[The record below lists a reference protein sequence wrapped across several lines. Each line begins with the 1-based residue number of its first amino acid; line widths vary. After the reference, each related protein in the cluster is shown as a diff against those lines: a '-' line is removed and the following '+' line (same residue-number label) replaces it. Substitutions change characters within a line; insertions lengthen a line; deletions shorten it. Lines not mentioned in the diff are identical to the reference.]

1 VAEGERAL
9 DVHPLQ
15 SLAHHLSPIMPSTA
29 RAPTWTGR
37 LARLAAK
44 LAVTALGV
52 VLALL
57 LGIRVVVY
65 PQLEA
70 RHADVARWLGARI
83 GQPVEIDEIVTGWD
97 GWNPKLSI
105 RGFRLRDRVH
115 DNVVLDLPRVDLRVA
130 WTSIPRLD
138 LRLSELEIDAPRLAV
153 RRDARGRLHVGGFE
167 WRTEETSDDSP
178 FAEWLLRQPNVVVRD
193 ALVSWDDELRHAP
206 QLLLDRVQ
214 FRLVQRAGR
223 HQAGL
228 TGVPP
233 AELAAPIDIRADL
246 TGASLKEPGSLQGR
260 FYVRLDYADVA
271 AWREWL
277 PLPFAL
283 DSGRGALRLWVDVA
297 QGQARAGTAD
307 LELADVQAVL
317 GGDLAP
323 ISVAHLAGRV
333 QWRQSETARTFSASD
348 LVLALPDGSG
358 VGSTNV
364 TLALREP
371 RGSDPG
377 GGTLSFSALDLAPLA
392 TLAAHLPLPD
402 TARAD
407 ITRLAPSGSL
417 RNGHI
422 EWTGEAR
429 APIRYAIAADVHA
442 LSVASHD
449 GALGVA
455 SLSGRLAMNEAGGD
469 IDVEA
474 ADASVTLPHLFAE
487 PLALG
492 RVRGAVS
499 WQRDDGQTSVAW
511 RDLTFDGP
519 SVAGATS
526 GAWHPRA
533 AAPGTIDLQVKLT
546 HAPLADAHRYVPIV
560 TAPSLREWLRRAISG
575 GTTRDATLVLE
586 GDLAQ
591 FPFRDGK
598 GGRFALQVKASDVA
612 LTYADGWPAIKGI
625 AGDVRIDGAHVS
637 IDATRGSI
645 GDAALGPTHAEM
657 MDFHDAQLVVDGRAS
672 GPTRAFLDFIAAS
685 PVAEWTAHATD
696 ATRVTGDGE
705 LALHL
710 ALPLHD
716 LAHASVGGRYRFAQN
731 AIEPSGAPALAALS
745 GELAFT
751 GHDVSASGITAQALG
766 GPLTL
771 ALSASGARVHVDA
784 SGRAEIAQVRQAF
797 DAPFLSRIDGTT
809 DWKLALD
816 AVDHDVAW
824 SVESSLVGA
833 RVDLPAPFRKAAT
846 DAVPLRVERKP
857 LATAE
862 ARSAGERKASKAV
875 EDRVTIDYGRI
886 ARAVLRRRVVDSS
899 PAIDRAVVLVGKSIA
914 DNVDASQSGVF
925 VRANV
930 PEANVDDWLDFA
942 SGAQPS
948 ASGSSD
954 VPAVRGIDLQAAKV
968 TVLGRSFTDVKA
980 TARRTPADWRVALDG
995 PELAG
1000 SANWRA
1006 PSRDEPDGRL
1016 VAHLTRLVSTPAPDA
1031 SASAEATRPESNA
1044 SHWPAV
1050 DLVADDLLRKGR
1062 SLGRLEVRAQ
1072 PVGGAWQIR
1081 KLVLSN
1087 EAGAIEAHG
1096 AWHVAASPPRTELD
1110 IAIDVKEAGAFLGR
1124 FGWPYAVKGAATKID
1139 GRVAWAGSPGDFDY
1153 PSLGGRLALRAG
1165 AGQFTRLEPGVG
1177 RLLGVLSLQA
1187 LPRRISLDF
1196 RDVFSEGFAFD
1207 TIAGN
1212 IVIDHGIMHT
1222 DDLRL
1227 AGPAAA
1233 VDLSGDVDLARETQQ
1248 LQVRVKPSLSTGV
1261 SAGAAA
1267 LFIANPLL
1275 GAAVGAGTL
1284 LAQKMLNNPFDQL
1297 FSYRYAV
1304 TGTFDDPVVARI
1316 GATATSADSS
1326 ASR

>member
-1 VAEGERAL
+1 VTEGERAL

-15 SLAHHLSPIMPSTA
+15 SFAHHLSLIMPSTA
-29 RAPTWTGR
+29 RAPTRAGR
-37 LARLAAK
+37 LARLVAK

-52 VLALL
+52 FLALL

-65 PQLEA
+65 PQLET
-70 RHADVARWLGARI
+70 RRADIARWLGMRI
-83 GQPVEIDEIVTGWD
+83 GQPVEIDRIVTGWD

-138 LRLSELEIDAPRLAV
+138 LRLTELAIDAPRLAV

-178 FAEWLLRQPNVVVRD
+178 FADWLLRQPNVVVRD
-193 ALVSWDDELRHAP
+193 ALVSWDDELRHTP

-246 TGASLKEPGSLQGR
+246 TGASLKDPASLHGR

-317 GGDLAP
+317 GPDLAP
-323 ISVAHLAGRV
+323 IEVAHLAGRV
-333 QWRQSETARTFSASD
+333 EWRQSETARTFSASD

-371 RGSDPG
+371 RDSVPG
-377 GGTLSFSALDLAPLA
+377 GGTLSFSVLDLAPLA
-392 TLAAHLPLPD
+392 ALAAHLPLPD
-402 TARAD
+402 AARAD
-407 ITRLAPSGSL
+407 IARLAPSGTL
-417 RNGHI
+417 RNGRI
-422 EWTGEAR
+422 EWTGDAR
-429 APIRYAIAADVHA
+429 EPARYAIAAEVQA
-442 LSVASHD
+442 VSVASRD
-449 GALGVA
+449 GAPGMT
-455 SLSGRLAMNEAGGD
+455 SLSGRLSMNEAGGD
-469 IDVEA
+469 LDVEA
-474 ADASVTLPHLFAE
+474 TDASVTLPHVFAE
-487 PLALG
+487 PLTLG
-492 RVRGAVS
+492 RLRGDVS
-499 WQRDDGQTSVAW
+499 WQRVDGKTGVAW
-511 RDLTFDGP
+511 RDVTFDSPGL
-519 SVAGATS
+519 AGATS
-526 GAWHPRA
+526 GAWHPA
-533 AAPGTIDLQVKLT
+533 AAGPGTIDLHVKLAR
-546 HAPLADAHRYVPIV
+546 APLADAHRYVPTII
-560 TAPSLREWLRRAISG
+560 APSLREWLRRGIGG
-575 GTTRDATLVLE
+575 GTTSEATLVLV

-612 LTYADGWPAIKGI
+612 LTYADGWPAITGI
-625 AGDVRIDGAHVS
+625 AGDVRIEGAHVS
-637 IDATRGSI
+637 IDAARGRM
-645 GDAALGPTHAEM
+645 GDIALGPTHAEM
-657 MDFHDAQLVVDGRAS
+657 ADFHDAQLVVDGRAS
-672 GPTRAFLDFIAAS
+672 GPTRAFLDFIAAT
-685 PVAEWTAHATD
+685 PVAGWTAHATD
-696 ATRVTGDGE
+696 DTRVTGDGE

-716 LAHASVGGRYRFAQN
+716 MAHASVGGRYRFAQN
-731 AIEPSGAPALAALS
+731 AIELPGAPRLGAAS

-751 GHDVSASGITAQALG
+751 GHDVSAAGITAQTLG

-771 ALSASGARVHVDA
+771 ALSASGGRVHVDA
-784 SGRAEIAQVRQAF
+784 SGRAELAQVRQAF

-816 AVDHDVAW
+816 AVDRDVAW

-833 RVDLPAPFRKAAT
+833 RVDMPTPLRKAAT

-857 LATAE
+857 LATADT
-862 ARSAGERKASKAV
+862 RITGERKASKV
-875 EDRVTIDYGRI
+875 SEDRITIDYGRI
-886 ARAVLRRRVVDSS
+886 ARAVLRRRAVDST
-899 PAIDRAVVLVGKSIA
+899 PTIERAIVLVGKSIA
-914 DNVDASQSGVF
+914 DNVDASQPGVF
-925 VRANV
+925 IRANV
-930 PEANVDDWLDFA
+930 PDANVDDWLDFA
-942 SGAQPS
+942 SAAKAPAG
-948 ASGSSD
+948 GSSD
-954 VPAVRGIDLQAAKV
+954 MPAVRGIDLQAAKV
-968 TVLGRSFTDVKA
+968 TVLGRSFAEVKA
-980 TARRTPADWRVALDG
+980 TARRSAADWRVALDG

-1000 SANWRA
+1000 NATWRA
-1006 PSRDEPDGRL
+1006 SSREQPDGRL

-1031 SASAEATRPESNA
+1031 SASVEGAHPVTDA

-1050 DLVADDLLRKGR
+1050 DLVADDLMRKGR
-1062 SLGRLEVRAQ
+1062 SLGRLEVHAQ
-1072 PVGGAWQIR
+1072 PAGGAWQIR
-1081 KLVLSN
+1081 KLVLAN
-1087 EAGAIEAHG
+1087 EAGAIDAHG
-1096 AWHVAASPPRTELD
+1096 SWHVAASPPQTELD

-1124 FGWPYAVKGAATKID
+1124 FGWPDAVKGAATKID

-1153 PSLGGRLALRAG
+1153 PSLSGRLALRAG
-1165 AGQFTRLEPGVG
+1165 PGQFTRLEPGVG

-1222 DDLRL
+1222 EDLRL

-1316 GATATSADSS
+1316 GAAATSADSS